1 MSKTNDKVSTFTK
14 AVKQVFKSA
23 NHTLK
28 NLQENIYKKE
38 KEVLDIKNLKDKE
51 KIAKQSVKIE
61 KKIKK
66 IEEYKKLVEQRQ
78 ADLLA
83 EITKYKELI
92 ALARQEPQQ
101 KPQEKKTK
109 EQLKSWEE
117 KLNACNKEIED
128 YNKLVNSHDKQQ
140 AGKEIKQEQK
150 QQEQQQKQAEK
161 EIKQQQKQQEQQ
173 QKQEKKE
180 IKQQQKREL
189 SYQEEKEKF
198 FKICS
203 DILKD
208 QTHLEKILSP
218 LAEARTKEKGIGK
231 GQAFKAAIEGIQF
244 AVSHAKTTVGVITSG
259 GFYAKEIEKLQKILN
274 GEEKYDPSNAPFFI
288 KLLQDPDTKTFL
300 TQNVEIINGLVE
312 NLAPILTKIAL
323 KELGKIDEIQKDFNS
338 KKDDIQKLPE
348 LDKELQELKSS
359 TIRKESKIK
368 ELEEKIDSLKSLQ
381 AKYDR
386 AILLQELKKAGFDEK
401 YINSQLLPIVKN
413 TVIEILKNPENIIEI
428 VQLTADR
435 ALSDDP
441 QVKKDLLATI
451 LDKIDLSVLIKNDI
465 LSKFLINDGENIAK
479 ALQIIVGSN
488 TELQGTLSSLGM
500 EKELLPEVVPVL
512 SELIGNVLANHAG
525 VSNIYEALK
534 PVILDDTDDKIR
546 EAKTISEVSHLDK
559 QGGAKKLAIVKQLP
573 NILLQDATL
582 TTLKERLPDVL
593 AKNKTEIANIAVQVL
608 PKLLETLKSNAE
620 SLAQSNTQNLEKEDI
635 YKVVVSP
642 IVPML
647 ANVNPEFY
655 GKVIPIAIDVLQNTM
670 KALSLEQ
677 IKELYQ
683 DIQTITQETGDIELK
698 DQATER
704 LIKQFIGLLENADV
718 QKNIKEDLPN
728 LLRANTEAIKAIVNN
743 ISNNNPQIARYGVPQ
758 ELIDATVP
766 LIVDIV
772 SDGLST
778 VPELVRINS
787 NLAKYQNE
795 ASNETSN
802 EATLEILSNIIDDV
816 GRIAQNITPLLTQ
829 SIPAYLQ
836 QNKDT
841 ILAVTKNVTE
851 QKEVK
856 ASLDPAGVKPELVL
870 KMAELAIDI
879 VPQILPIATD
889 LVNATLK
896 DKEGVTTIITK
907 IQDLVNSPEQEKI
920 AQVVTVADSILDF
933 INKPEN
939 ADVRKIIDK
948 DIPNFLSK
956 NADRFG
962 AVVDE
967 FLNTTVVG
975 RNLKVK
981 GQEIIELASKKIP
994 DLTKI
999 AEQFKTG
1006 NYNMVMFGIFKLLS
1020 DKKLLGIVSET
1031 LVEGARFLIQ
1041 RSFTSL
1047 RTRRQKWSESLG
1059 KVRFSF
1065 SDKDSQQSVQQSS
1078 QQIDEGKLDLSE
1090 LLQQQADATNIG
1102 TISKTVEYSL
1112 ISKDFRGLVFDKENP
1127 IPTENVII
1135 NGFNFDKAI
1144 FKECSFQNSEI
1155 SNCSF
1160 KGAIFKDKISFEG
1173 ATIDAK
1179 SLKTLLPA
1187 INKYNKNHAN
1197 NKITL
1202 DNVKIVGDISGL
1214 TFKDI
1219 SMKGTDL
1226 TEAQFTSEDS
1236 KSKSKAIS
1244 KATFDQVSFDEKTKL
1259 PEHKKDVQSEA
1270 RKIGKEAT
1278 SYVAKSTKSKN
1289 SAMAINDIK
1298 DSVSK
1303 HVVPNGTSNSD
1314 IKHLPSPKSKQT
1326 TITGSVI

>member
-1 MSKTNDKVSTFTK
+1 MSKTDDKVSTFTK

-28 NLQENIYKKE
+28 KLQENIYKKE
-38 KEVLDIKNLKDKE
+38 QAILDIKNLKDQE
-51 KIAKQSVKIE
+51 KIAKQSAKIE
-61 KKIKK
+61 RKIKK
-66 IEEYKKLVEQRQ
+66 IEGYKELVEQRQ
-78 ADLLA
+78 AYLLA
-83 EITKYKELI
+83 EMTSYKAEITRYKELI
-92 ALARQEPQQ
+92 VLAGQ

-117 KLNACNKEIED
+117 KLKACNKEIED
-128 YNKLVNSHDKQQ
+128 YNKLVNLHDKQQ
-140 AGKEIKQEQK
+140 VGKEIKQE
-150 QQEQQQKQAEK
+150 
-161 EIKQQQKQQEQQ
+161 QKQQEQQ

-218 LAEARTKEKGIGK
+218 LAEPRTKEKGIAK

-274 GEEKYDPSNAPFFI
+274 GEEKYDPSNSPFFI
-288 KLLQDPDTKTFL
+288 KLLQDSDTKTFL
-300 TQNVEIINGLVE
+300 AQNVEIINGLVE
-312 NLAPILTKIAL
+312 NLAPILAKIAL

-348 LDKELQELKSS
+348 LDKELQKLKLL
-359 TIRKESKIK
+359 TTRKESKIK

-413 TVIEILKNPENIIEI
+413 TVVEILKNPENIIEI
-428 VQLTADR
+428 VQLTAYR

-441 QVKKDLLATI
+441 QVKKDLLGTI

-479 ALQIIVGSN
+479 ALQIIIGSN

-500 EKELLPEVVPVL
+500 GKELLPEVVPVL
-512 SELIGNVLANHAG
+512 SELIGNILANHEG

-534 PVILDDTDDKIR
+534 PVILDNTDDKVR

-608 PKLLETLKSNAE
+608 PKLLATLKSNAE
-620 SLAQSNTQNLEKEDI
+620 SLAQSNTQNLKKEDI

-642 IVPML
+642 IVPIL
-647 ANVNPEFY
+647 ANVSPEFY
-655 GKVIPIAIDVLQNTM
+655 GKVIPLAIDVLQNTM
-670 KALSLEQ
+670 KALSIKQ
-677 IKELYQ
+677 IKGLYQ
-683 DIQTITQETGDIELK
+683 DIQTINQETGDIKLK

-704 LIKQFIGLLENADV
+704 LVKQFIGLLENADI
-718 QKNIKEDLPN
+718 QQNIKEDLPN
-728 LLRANTEAIKAIVNN
+728 LLRANTGTIKAIVNN

-772 SDGLST
+772 SGGLSA

-795 ASNETSN
+795 ASNE
-802 EATLEILSNIIDDV
+802 ATLGILSNIIDDV
-816 GRIAQNITPLLTQ
+816 GRIAQNITPLLTK

-841 ILAVTKNVTE
+841 ILTVTKNVTE
-851 QKEVK
+851 QKEIK

-870 KMAELAIDI
+870 KMAELAIDT
-879 VPQILPIATD
+879 VPQILPIAAD

-920 AQVVTVADSILDF
+920 AQAITVADSILDF
-933 INKPEN
+933 INKPKNVE
-939 ADVRKIIDK
+939 VRKIIDK
-948 DIPNFLSK
+948 DIPNFLGK
-956 NADRFG
+956 NAERFG
-962 AVVDE
+962 SVVDE

-994 DLTKI
+994 DLTNI

-1020 DKKLLGIVSET
+1020 DKKLIGIVSKT

-1047 RTRRQKWSESLG
+1047 RTRRQKWSKSLDEIH
-1059 KVRFSF
+1059 FSF
-1065 SDKDSQQSVQQSS
+1065 SNKDSQQSS
-1078 QQIDEGKLDLSE
+1078 QQIDERKLDLGE
-1090 LLQQQADATNIG
+1090 LLQQQADATDIG

-1112 ISKDFRGLVFDKENP
+1112 ISRDFRGLVFDKENP

-1135 NGFNFDKAI
+1135 NGFNFDNAI
-1144 FKECSFQNSEI
+1144 FKERSFQNSEI

-1179 SLKTLLPA
+1179 SLKTLLSA
-1187 INKYNKNHAN
+1187 INQYNKNHAN

-1226 TEAQFTSEDS
+1226 TEAQFTSEG
-1236 KSKSKAIS
+1236 SKSKAIS

-1259 PEHKKDVQSEA
+1259 PEYKKDVQSEA
-1270 RKIGKEAT
+1270 RKIGQEAT

-1289 SAMAINDIK
+1289 SEMAINDIK

-1303 HVVPNGTSNSD
+1303 HVMPNGSSNSD
-1314 IKHLPSPKSKQT
+1314 IKRLPSPKSKQA

>member
-1 MSKTNDKVSTFTK
+1 MSKTNDKVSIFTK

-51 KIAKQSVKIE
+51 KIAKQSAKIE

-66 IEEYKKLVEQRQ
+66 IEGYKKLVEQRQ
-78 ADLLA
+78 ANLLA

-92 ALARQEPQQ
+92 ELARQ
-101 KPQEKKTK
+101 KPQEKKTR

-140 AGKEIKQEQK
+140 AVKETKQEQK
-150 QQEQQQKQAEK
+150 QEEQQK
-161 EIKQQQKQQEQQ
+161 
-173 QKQEKKE
+173 KQEKKE

-208 QTHLEKILSP
+208 QTRLEKILSP
-218 LAEARTKEKGIGK
+218 LAEPRTKEKGIGK

-274 GEEKYDPSNAPFFI
+274 GEEKYDPSNLPFFI

-348 LDKELQELKSS
+348 LDKELQELKSFA
-359 TIRKESKIK
+359 TRKESKIK

-413 TVIEILKNPENIIEI
+413 IVVEILKTPENIIEI

-441 QVKKDLLATI
+441 QVKKDLLGTI
-451 LDKIDLSVLIKNDI
+451 LDKIDISVLIKNDI

-479 ALQIIVGSN
+479 ASQIIIESN
-488 TELQGTLSSLGM
+488 TELQGTLSSLGIG
-500 EKELLPEVVPVL
+500 KELLPKIVPVL
-512 SELIGNVLANHAG
+512 SELIGNVLADHEG

-534 PVILDDTDDKIR
+534 PVILNDTDDKVQ

-559 QGGAKKLAIVKQLP
+559 QGGAKKLAIIKQLP

-582 TTLKERLPDVL
+582 TTLKEKLPDVL

-608 PKLLETLKSNAE
+608 PKLLETLKSNAK

-635 YKVVVSP
+635 YKVVASP
-642 IVPML
+642 IIPIL
-647 ANVNPEFY
+647 ANVSPEFY

-670 KALSLEQ
+670 KAVSLEQ

-683 DIQTITQETGDIELK
+683 DIQTITQDTSDIELK
-698 DQATER
+698 DQATGR
-704 LIKQFIGLLENADV
+704 VIKQFIGLLENADI
-718 QKNIKEDLPN
+718 QQNIKEDLPN
-728 LLRANTEAIKAIVNN
+728 LLRENTETIKAIVNN
-743 ISNNNPQIARYGVPQ
+743 ISNNNPQIARYAVPQ

-766 LIVDIV
+766 LMVDIV
-772 SDGLST
+772 SAGLST
-778 VPELVRINS
+778 VPELVGINS

-795 ASNETSN
+795 ASNEAS
-802 EATLEILSNIIDDV
+802 LGILSNIIDDV
-816 GRIAQNITPLLTQ
+816 GRVAQNITPLLTK

-836 QNKDT
+836 QNKAT

-851 QKEVK
+851 QQEIK

-870 KMAELAIDI
+870 KMAELAIDT

-907 IQDLVNSPEQEKI
+907 IQDLVNSPEEEKI
-920 AQVVTVADSILDF
+920 AQAVTVADSILDF
-933 INKPEN
+933 INKPKN

-948 DIPNFLSK
+948 DIPKFLGE
-956 NADRFG
+956 NAERFG

-981 GQEIIELASKKIP
+981 GQEIIELASNKIP

-1006 NYNMVMFGIFKLLS
+1006 NYNMGMFGIFKLLS
-1020 DKKLLGIVSET
+1020 DRKLLGIVSDT

-1059 KVRFSF
+1059 KVHFSF
-1065 SDKDSQQSVQQSS
+1065 SDKDSQQSS
-1078 QQIDEGKLDLSE
+1078 QQIDGQKLDLGE
-1090 LLQQQADATNIG
+1090 LLQQQADATDIG

-1112 ISKDFRGLVFDKENP
+1112 ISKDFRGFVFDKENP
-1127 IPTENVII
+1127 IPTKNVIV

-1144 FKECSFQNSEI
+1144 FKERSFQNSEI

-1173 ATIDAK
+1173 TTIDAK

-1187 INKYNKNHAN
+1187 INQYNKNHAN

-1226 TEAQFTSEDS
+1226 TEAQFTSEDY
-1236 KSKSKAIS
+1236 KSKTIS
-1244 KATFDQVSFDEKTKL
+1244 KATFDQVSFDERTKL

-1270 RKIGKEAT
+1270 RKIGQEAT

-1289 SAMAINDIK
+1289 SEMVINDIK

-1303 HVVPNGTSNSD
+1303 HVVPNRTSNSD

-1326 TITGSVI
+1326 AITGSVI

>member
-1 MSKTNDKVSTFTK
+1 MSKTNDKVSIFT

-51 KIAKQSVKIE
+51 KIAKQSAKIE

-274 GEEKYDPSNAPFFI
+274 GEEKYDPSNPPFFI

-359 TIRKESKIK
+359 KIRKESKIK

-386 AILLQELKKAGFDEK
+386 AILLQELKKAGFDEQ

-413 TVIEILKNPENIIEI
+413 TVVEILKNPENIIEI

-465 LSKFLINDGENIAK
+465 LSKFLINDGDNIAK
-479 ALQIIVGSN
+479 ALQIIIGSN

-512 SELIGNVLANHAG
+512 SELIGNVLANHEG
-525 VSNIYEALK
+525 VNNIYEALK

-593 AKNKTEIANIAVQVL
+593 AKNKTEIANVAVQVL

-655 GKVIPIAIDVLQNTM
+655 GKVIPTAIDVLQNTM

-677 IKELYQ
+677 IKALYQ

-704 LIKQFIGLLENADV
+704 LIKQFIGLLENVDV

-728 LLRANTEAIKAIVNN
+728 LLRANTETIKAIVNN

-766 LIVDIV
+766 L
-772 SDGLST
+772 SRYS
-778 VPELVRINS
+778 VR
-787 NLAKYQNE
+787 
-795 ASNETSN
+795 
-802 EATLEILSNIIDDV
+802 
-816 GRIAQNITPLLTQ
+816 
-829 SIPAYLQ
+829 
-836 QNKDT
+836 
-841 ILAVTKNVTE
+841 
-851 QKEVK
+851 
-856 ASLDPAGVKPELVL
+856 
-870 KMAELAIDI
+870 
-879 VPQILPIATD
+879 
-889 LVNATLK
+889 
-896 DKEGVTTIITK
+896 
-907 IQDLVNSPEQEKI
+907 
-920 AQVVTVADSILDF
+920 
-933 INKPEN
+933 
-939 ADVRKIIDK
+939 
-948 DIPNFLSK
+948 
-956 NADRFG
+956 
-962 AVVDE
+962 
-967 FLNTTVVG
+967 
-975 RNLKVK
+975 
-981 GQEIIELASKKIP
+981 
-994 DLTKI
+994 
-999 AEQFKTG
+999 
-1006 NYNMVMFGIFKLLS
+1006 
-1020 DKKLLGIVSET
+1020 
-1031 LVEGARFLIQ
+1031 
-1041 RSFTSL
+1041 
-1047 RTRRQKWSESLG
+1047 WS
-1059 KVRFSF
+1059 
-1065 SDKDSQQSVQQSS
+1065 
-1078 QQIDEGKLDLSE
+1078 
-1090 LLQQQADATNIG
+1090 
-1102 TISKTVEYSL
+1102 
-1112 ISKDFRGLVFDKENP
+1112 
-1127 IPTENVII
+1127 
-1135 NGFNFDKAI
+1135 
-1144 FKECSFQNSEI
+1144 
-1155 SNCSF
+1155 
-1160 KGAIFKDKISFEG
+1160 
-1173 ATIDAK
+1173 
-1179 SLKTLLPA
+1179 
-1187 INKYNKNHAN
+1187 
-1197 NKITL
+1197 
-1202 DNVKIVGDISGL
+1202 
-1214 TFKDI
+1214 
-1219 SMKGTDL
+1219 
-1226 TEAQFTSEDS
+1226 
-1236 KSKSKAIS
+1236 
-1244 KATFDQVSFDEKTKL
+1244 
-1259 PEHKKDVQSEA
+1259 
-1270 RKIGKEAT
+1270 
-1278 SYVAKSTKSKN
+1278 
-1289 SAMAINDIK
+1289 
-1298 DSVSK
+1298 
-1303 HVVPNGTSNSD
+1303 
-1314 IKHLPSPKSKQT
+1314 
-1326 TITGSVI
+1326 

>member
-1 MSKTNDKVSTFTK
+1 MSKTNDKVSIFTK

-23 NHTLK
+23 NHTLR

-51 KIAKQSVKIE
+51 KIAKQSAKIE

-66 IEEYKKLVEQRQ
+66 IEGYKKLVEQRQ
-78 ADLLA
+78 ANLLA

-92 ALARQEPQQ
+92 ELARQ
-101 KPQEKKTK
+101 KPQEKKTR
-109 EQLKSWEE
+109 EQVKSWEE

-140 AGKEIKQEQK
+140 AVKETKQEQK
-150 QQEQQQKQAEK
+150 QEEQQK
-161 EIKQQQKQQEQQ
+161 
-173 QKQEKKE
+173 KQEKKE

-208 QTHLEKILSP
+208 QTRLEKILSP
-218 LAEARTKEKGIGK
+218 LAEPRTKEKGIGK

-274 GEEKYDPSNAPFFI
+274 GEEKYDPSNLPFFI

-413 TVIEILKNPENIIEI
+413 IVVEILKTPENIIEI

-441 QVKKDLLATI
+441 QVKKDLLGTI
-451 LDKIDLSVLIKNDI
+451 LDKIDISVL
-465 LSKFLINDGENIAK
+465 
-479 ALQIIVGSN
+479 
-488 TELQGTLSSLGM
+488 
-500 EKELLPEVVPVL
+500 
-512 SELIGNVLANHAG
+512 
-525 VSNIYEALK
+525 
-534 PVILDDTDDKIR
+534 
-546 EAKTISEVSHLDK
+546 
-559 QGGAKKLAIVKQLP
+559 
-573 NILLQDATL
+573 DATL
-582 TTLKERLPDVL
+582 TTLKEKLPDVL

-608 PKLLETLKSNAE
+608 PKLLETLKSNAK

-635 YKVVVSP
+635 YKVVASP
-642 IVPML
+642 IIPIL

-670 KALSLEQ
+670 KAVSLEQ

-683 DIQTITQETGDIELK
+683 DIQTITQDTSDIELK
-698 DQATER
+698 DQATGR
-704 LIKQFIGLLENADV
+704 VIKQFIGLLENADI
-718 QKNIKEDLPN
+718 QQNIKEDLPN
-728 LLRANTEAIKAIVNN
+728 LLRENTETIKAIVNN
-743 ISNNNPQIARYGVPQ
+743 ISNNNPQIARYAVPQ

-766 LIVDIV
+766 LMVDIV
-772 SDGLST
+772 SAGLST
-778 VPELVRINS
+778 VPELVGINS

-795 ASNETSN
+795 ASNEAS
-802 EATLEILSNIIDDV
+802 LGILSNIIDDV
-816 GRIAQNITPLLTQ
+816 GRVAQNITPLLTK

-836 QNKDT
+836 QNKAT

-851 QKEVK
+851 QKEIK

-870 KMAELAIDI
+870 KMAELAIDT

-907 IQDLVNSPEQEKI
+907 IQDLVNSPEEEKI
-920 AQVVTVADSILDF
+920 AQAVTVADSILDF
-933 INKPEN
+933 INKPKN

-948 DIPNFLSK
+948 DIPKFLGE
-956 NADRFG
+956 NAERFG

-981 GQEIIELASKKIP
+981 GQEIIELASNKIP

-1006 NYNMVMFGIFKLLS
+1006 NYNMGMFGIFKLLS
-1020 DKKLLGIVSET
+1020 DRKLLGIVSET

-1059 KVRFSF
+1059 KVHFSF
-1065 SDKDSQQSVQQSS
+1065 SDKDSQQSS
-1078 QQIDEGKLDLSE
+1078 QQIDGQKLDLGE
-1090 LLQQQADATNIG
+1090 LLQQQADATDIG

-1112 ISKDFRGLVFDKENP
+1112 ISKDFRGFVFDKENP
-1127 IPTENVII
+1127 IPTKNVIV

-1144 FKECSFQNSEI
+1144 FKERSFQNSEI

-1173 ATIDAK
+1173 TTIDAK

-1187 INKYNKNHAN
+1187 INQYNKNHAN

-1236 KSKSKAIS
+1236 KSKTIS
-1244 KATFDQVSFDEKTKL
+1244 KATFDQVSFDERTKL

-1270 RKIGKEAT
+1270 RKIGQEAT

-1289 SAMAINDIK
+1289 SEMVINDIK

-1303 HVVPNGTSNSD
+1303 HVVPNRTSNSD

-1326 TITGSVI
+1326 AITGSVI